1 MKPETQSFYA
11 RAVERAVEQVVD
23 GLDHALDLEAL
34 ARRAALSQFHFHR
47 VFRGMVGET
56 PLELHRRLRMERA
69 AFSLLNEDTSVTQVA
84 FAAGYETHESFSR
97 AFRAYYDL
105 SPTEFRK
112 GRPLSAGSCER
123 PYRVELA
130 ARSGIHFEPGPR
142 ARFFTFSARRE
153 AIMNVDITQMPEFR
167 VATVRH
173 LGPYMRIS
181 EAFARL
187 GDAAAGTG
195 LLGPGCK
202 MIAIFHDDPE
212 TTPAAELR
220 SDAALSVA
228 PDAVIPAG
236 LGEATIPAGRYA
248 RAEHVGPYEGLPD
261 SWARLMGQWLPA
273 SDERMKTDGVSY
285 EIYRNTPQ
293 DAKPEELVTELYL
306 PLE

>member
-1 MKPETQSFYA
+1 MKPATQSFYA

-34 ARRAALSQFHFHR
+34 AKRAALSQFHFHR

-97 AFRAYYDL
+97 AFRVYYDL

-112 GRPLSAGSCER
+112 GNPLSTSSCER

-142 ARFFTFSARRE
+142 PRPFTFSARRE
-153 AIMNVDITQMPEFR
+153 AIMNVEIIQMPEFR

-187 GDAAAGTG
+187 GEAVARTG
-195 LLGPGCK
+195 LLGPGSK

-228 PDAVIPAG
+228 PDAVIPPG

-248 RAEHVGPYEGLPD
+248 CARHVGPYEGLPD

-273 SDERMKTDGVSY
+273 SDERMKNDGVSY

-293 DAKPEELVTELYL
+293 DAKPEQLVTELYL